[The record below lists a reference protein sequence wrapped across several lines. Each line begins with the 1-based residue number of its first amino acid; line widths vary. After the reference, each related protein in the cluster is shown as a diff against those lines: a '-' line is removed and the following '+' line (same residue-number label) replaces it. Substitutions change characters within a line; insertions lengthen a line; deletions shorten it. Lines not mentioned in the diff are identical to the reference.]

1 MKYAKIMAS
10 KELILKNKMT
20 AEDKRGNINIEYLKY
35 FSELAKIQHYGKA
48 AKALNISQPGLSHA
62 IKSLEEEY
70 GVPLFQKEGR
80 NVSLSRYGK
89 ELMKDVDEILGAYL
103 RLEERAAGLRT
114 EEKTV
119 RIGSVYPLAPG
130 TIPHMLKE
138 FGATFPFIIYNR
150 MTPEIA
156 EGLLDGKYDIGF
168 CSDLLKSDEI
178 EYYPI
183 RDSYIAVV
191 VPKGHPLENRE
202 RISLKET
209 AGYPQIMF
217 SKTSGFRTLQEQ
229 IFAEAGIKVKPVC
242 AAEEIEVITGLVE
255 NGFGIS
261 VLPYMDIVRLHNV
274 VTIPVKTS
282 GWNSKFY
289 IARRKY
295 GIRSEQ
301 EDAFFRYWKKE
312 HH

>member
-1 MKYAKIMAS
+1 MNLYH
-10 KELILKNKMT
+10 L
-20 AEDKRGNINIEYLKY
+20 RY
-35 FSELAKIQHYGKA
+35 FVTLAHLEHYTKA
-48 AKALNISQPGLSHA
+48 ADVLAITQPSLSHA
-62 IKSLEEEY
+62 ISSLEEEL
-70 GVPLFQKEGR
+70 GVKLFEKNGR
-80 NVSLSRYGK
+80 NVSLTKYGK
-89 ELMKDVDEILGAYL
+89 TFLGDVEETLN
-103 RLEERAAGLRT
+103 RLDSSVNGLQLAGKGEGQIDVAFLRT
-114 EEKTV
+114 LGVDFVPKIIRNFLTANEGKQINFNLFCDKVLTGD
-119 RIGSVYPLAPG
+119 ILTG
-130 TIPHMLKE
+130 LKE
-138 FGATFPFIIYNR
+138 K
-150 MTPEIA
+150 
-156 EGLLDGKYDIGF
+156 KYDIGF

-229 IFAEAGIKVKPVC
+229 IFAEEGIKVKPVC

-301 EDAFFRYWKKE
+301 EEAFFQYWKKE

>member
-1 MKYAKIMAS
+1 M
-10 KELILKNKMT
+10 
-20 AEDKRGNINIEYLKY
+20 NIEYLKY

-229 IFAEAGIKVKPVC
+229 IFAEEGMKVKPVC
-242 AAEEIEVITGLVE
+242 AEEIEVITGLVE
-255 NGFGIS
+255 NGFGIA

>member
-1 MKYAKIMAS
+1 M
-10 KELILKNKMT
+10 
-20 AEDKRGNINIEYLKY
+20 NIEYLKY
-35 FSELAKIQHYGKA
+35 FSELAKVQHYGKA

-80 NVSLSRYGK
+80 NVSLSRYGR

-119 RIGSVYPLAPG
+119 RIGTVYPLAPG

-156 EGLLDGKYDIGF
+156 EGLVDGKYDIGF
-168 CSDLLKSDEI
+168 CSELLKSDEL

-183 RDSYIAVV
+183 RDSYIAIV

-202 RISLKET
+202 TITLKE
-209 AGYPQIMF
+209 AAEYPQIMF
-217 SKTSGFRTLQEQ
+217 SKTSGFRSLQEQ
-229 IFAEAGIKVKPVC
+229 IFAEEGIKVKPVC
-242 AAEEIEVITGLVE
+242 AAEEIEVIAGLVE

-274 VTIPVKTS
+274 VTIPVQTS
-282 GWNSKFY
+282 SWKSKFY

-295 GIRSEQ
+295 GIRSGQ
-301 EDAFFRYWKKE
+301 EDAFFRYWGKE
-312 HH
+312 SH

>member
-1 MKYAKIMAS
+1 M
-10 KELILKNKMT
+10 
-20 AEDKRGNINIEYLKY
+20 NIEYLKY

-80 NVSLSRYGK
+80 NVSLSHYGK

-103 RLEERAAGLRT
+103 RLEERAVGLRT

-150 MTPEIA
+150 MTPAIA

-229 IFAEAGIKVKPVC
+229 IFAEEGIKVKPVC

-301 EDAFFRYWKKE
+301 EEAFFQYWKKE

>member
-1 MKYAKIMAS
+1 M
-10 KELILKNKMT
+10 
-20 AEDKRGNINIEYLKY
+20 NIEYLKY

-80 NVSLSRYGK
+80 NVSLSHYGK

-103 RLEERAAGLRT
+103 RLEERAVGLRT

-229 IFAEAGIKVKPVC
+229 IFAEEGIKVKPVC

-255 NGFGIS
+255 NG
-261 VLPYMDIVRLHNV
+261 LPYIDIVRLHNV

-301 EDAFFRYWKKE
+301 EEAFFQYWKKK

>member
-1 MKYAKIMAS
+1 M
-10 KELILKNKMT
+10 
-20 AEDKRGNINIEYLKY
+20 NIEYLKY

-80 NVSLSRYGK
+80 NVSLSHYGK
-89 ELMKDVDEILGAYL
+89 VVMKDVDEILGAYL
-103 RLEERAAGLRT
+103 RLEERAVGLRT

-156 EGLLDGKYDIGF
+156 EGLLGGKYDIGF

-229 IFAEAGIKVKPVC
+229 IFAEEGIKVKPVC

-301 EDAFFRYWKKE
+301 EEAFFQYWKKI

>member
-1 MKYAKIMAS
+1 M
-10 KELILKNKMT
+10 
-20 AEDKRGNINIEYLKY
+20 NIEYLKY

-80 NVSLSRYGK
+80 NVSLSHYGK

-103 RLEERAAGLRT
+103 RLEERAVGLRT

-150 MTPEIA
+150 MTPAIA

-229 IFAEAGIKVKPVC
+229 IFAEEGIKVKPVC

-301 EDAFFRYWKKE
+301 EEAFFQYWKKK

>member
-1 MKYAKIMAS
+1 M
-10 KELILKNKMT
+10 
-20 AEDKRGNINIEYLKY
+20 NIEYLKY

-70 GVPLFQKEGR
+70 GVTLFQKEGR

-156 EGLLDGKYDIGF
+156 EGLLD
-168 CSDLLKSDEI
+168 
-178 EYYPI
+178 
-183 RDSYIAVV
+183 SYIAVV

-229 IFAEAGIKVKPVC
+229 IFAEEGIKVKPVC
-242 AAEEIEVITGLVE
+242 AAEEIEVIAGLVE

-274 VTIPVKTS
+274 VTIPVQTS
-282 GWNSKFY
+282 SWKSKFY

-295 GIRSEQ
+295 GIRSWQ
-301 EDAFFRYWKKE
+301 EDAFFRYWRKE
-312 HH
+312 

>member
-1 MKYAKIMAS
+1 M
-10 KELILKNKMT
+10 
-20 AEDKRGNINIEYLKY
+20 NIEYLKY

-80 NVSLSRYGK
+80 NVSLSHYGK
-89 ELMKDVDEILGAYL
+89 ELMKDVDES
-103 RLEERAAGLRT
+103 LEERAVGLRT

-130 TIPHMLKE
+130 TIPHMLRE

-229 IFAEAGIKVKPVC
+229 IFAEEGIKVKPVC

-301 EDAFFRYWKKE
+301 EEAFFQYWKKE

>member
-1 MKYAKIMAS
+1 MNLYH
-10 KELILKNKMT
+10 L
-20 AEDKRGNINIEYLKY
+20 RY
-35 FSELAKIQHYGKA
+35 FVTLAHLEHYTKA
-48 AKALNISQPGLSHA
+48 ADVLAITQPSLSHA
-62 IKSLEEEY
+62 ISSLEEEL
-70 GVPLFQKEGR
+70 GVKLFEKNGR
-80 NVSLSRYGK
+80 NVSLTKYGK
-89 ELMKDVDEILGAYL
+89 TFLGDVEETLN
-103 RLEERAAGLRT
+103 RLDSSVNGLQLAGKGEGQIDVAFLRT
-114 EEKTV
+114 LGVDFVPKIIRSFLTANEGKQINFNLFCDKVLTGD
-119 RIGSVYPLAPG
+119 ILTG
-130 TIPHMLKE
+130 LKE
-138 FGATFPFIIYNR
+138 K
-150 MTPEIA
+150 
-156 EGLLDGKYDIGF
+156 KYDIGF

-229 IFAEAGIKVKPVC
+229 IFAEEGIKVKPVC

-301 EDAFFRYWKKE
+301 EEAFFQHWKKE

>member
-1 MKYAKIMAS
+1 M
-10 KELILKNKMT
+10 
-20 AEDKRGNINIEYLKY
+20 NIEYLKY

-80 NVSLSRYGK
+80 NVSLSHYGK

-150 MTPEIA
+150 MTPAIA

-229 IFAEAGIKVKPVC
+229 IFAEEGIKVKPVC

-301 EDAFFRYWKKE
+301 EEAFFQYWKKE